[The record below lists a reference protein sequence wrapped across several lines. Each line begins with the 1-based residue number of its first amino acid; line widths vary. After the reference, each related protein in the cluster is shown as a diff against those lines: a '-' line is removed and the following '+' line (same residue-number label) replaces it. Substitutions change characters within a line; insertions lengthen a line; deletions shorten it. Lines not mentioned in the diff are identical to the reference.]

1 MASSSLQGTSFVSRA
16 GHSWSLEGWEQTESH
31 TSSTTRP
38 PSSLAF
44 CSALPWVLTHL
55 GAPRLQAGQL
65 TLQSGAPNSCHHHS
79 HLELES
85 P

>member
-31 TSSTTRP
+31 T
-38 PSSLAF
+38 SSLAF